1 MFLDGVWVPSVASTA
16 APTAGL
22 GAAAFKLAPHVVLVV
37 TWLGLHAIHSHAT
50 VCRATPPLLSL
61 RCPPGSLQISCKKLA
76 LRATTTTGSP
86 KHRLVGT
93 GPRRM
98 ESYNSHPPSHRQRGV
113 PTRPDSRRGTMHAW
127 KLYTSELR
135 RHATL
140 HRDLNRCLGLHFRDV
155 SSHVIIECIEVG

>member
-37 TWLGLHAIHSHAT
+37 AWLGLHAIHSHAT

-98 ESYNSHPPSHRQRGV
+98 ESYNSHPPSHLQ
-113 PTRPDSRRGTMHAW
+113 PPLLH
-127 KLYTSELR
+127 
-135 RHATL
+135 L
-140 HRDLNRCLGLHFRDV
+140 HRNCQRLRDV
-155 SSHVIIECIEVG
+155 DPATSPLCTLSTCRFPAGWL